1 MTDTRWKDLS
11 ACQMPIP
18 ARTGHVEPQE
28 QAMEH
33 KKVPV
38 SDLRIGMYVANL
50 DRPWLDSPFLFQGF
64 TIQDEQELHQL
75 RETCEHVFVDAEKSG
90 DVDLSDLENQGVH
103 PTPKGEEV
111 VDFNEEVTRARNV
124 REHGETL
131 SKRLMEDIRL
141 GESVRTEE
149 AREFISDLIVT
160 VSDNPNASI
169 WLTHLRR
176 QHEYVA
182 AHSMDTCVLAVA
194 FARHLGYER
203 QALEDI
209 GLGALLHDIGLMRTP
224 QELLAKTGPLTDE
237 EFEIVARHPREGY
250 NVLRLTQG
258 LSKMTLD
265 IVRYHHERIDG
276 SGYPE
281 GLSGEEIP
289 QEVLLVSLVDA
300 YDALTSPR
308 PYVDKP
314 LPPHEA
320 LSQLRKK
327 AATDFGGD
335 LVEQLMRCIG
345 IYPVGS
351 LVELTS
357 GALAAVVSHTPET
370 RLSPVIMM
378 LRDAD
383 GEPYTGQPL
392 VNLASL
398 VEGVDTNRRRILG
411 VRNPADHGIDI
422 SEIAGMHGGG

>member
-1 MTDTRWKDLS
+1 
-11 ACQMPIP
+11 
-18 ARTGHVEPQE
+18 
-28 QAMEH
+28 
-33 KKVPV
+33 
-38 SDLRIGMYVANL
+38 MYVANL
-50 DRPWLDSPFLFQGF
+50 DRPWLDSPFLFRALPSRTSRNF
-64 TIQDEQELHQL
+64 TSSARPVRARL
-75 RETCEHVFVDAEKSG
+75 RGRRKSG

-176 QHEYVA
+176 QNEYVA
-182 AHSMDTCVLAVA
+182 AHSMDACVLAVA

-224 QELLAKTGPLTDE
+224 PGASRQDRSADRRRIRDRCPP
-237 EFEIVARHPREGY
+237 PREGY

-289 QEVLLVSLVDA
+289 QEVLFVSLVDA

-320 LSQLRKK
+320 LSQLRKR

-335 LVEQLMRCIG
+335 LVEQFMRCIG

-357 GALAAVVSHTPET
+357 GALGAVVSHTRET

-392 VNLASL
+392 VNLSSL
-398 VEGVDTNRRRILG
+398 VEGVDTNRWRILG